1 MLCASPGHD
10 PSPHVD
16 ALAAQSNQHCIVLAM
31 GSPVGCADA
40 ERAIR
45 NASKSGGW
53 VLLKNVHLVPHWL
66 PTLEKLLHA
75 TLHAVEARASD
86 DSNAAPHQILNRR
99 GGR

>member
-1 MLCASPGHD
+1 
-10 PSPHVD
+10 
-16 ALAAQSNQHCIVLAM
+16 M

-45 NASKSGGW
+45 NASRSGGW

-66 PTLEKLLHA
+66 PALEKLLHA